1 MKRRKQGLS
10 GMDEVELAIAIEG
23 VSVER
28 FEKKKDKYQ

>member
-1 MKRRKQGLS
+1 
-10 GMDEVELAIAIEG
+10 MDEVELAIAIES

>member
-1 MKRRKQGLS
+1 
-10 GMDEVELAIAIEG
+10 MDEVELAIAIEG